1 MRFSILSLGVFVSTT
16 FAQGNPSSDALT
28 EYTISAENIT
38 ATFIPYGARLTS
50 LIVPDRDGQDTEVA
64 VGYDDPARYVQ
75 DTATNHT
82 YFGLSLNKDC

>member
-1 MRFSILSLGVFVSTT
+1 MRNSILGFAACISTA
-16 FAQGNPSSDALT
+16 FAQGRSISDALT

-50 LIVPDRDGQDTEVA
+50 LIVLDRDGQDTEVA
-64 VGYDDPARYVQ
+64 VGYDDPARYIQ

-82 YFGLSLNKDC
+82 YFGM